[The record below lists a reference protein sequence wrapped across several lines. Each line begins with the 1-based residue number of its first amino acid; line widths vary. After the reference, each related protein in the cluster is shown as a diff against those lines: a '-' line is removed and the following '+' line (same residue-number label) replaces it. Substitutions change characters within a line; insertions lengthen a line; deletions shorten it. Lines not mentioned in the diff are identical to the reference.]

1 MRIYGGENLTEQVL
15 ITLISFA
22 GTLVGSLVGIFT
34 ASRLSDYRIGQLE
47 KKVDKHNNLIERTY
61 NLEEQSILQ
70 EEKIRVIN
78 HRINDLE
85 EYHK

>member
-1 MRIYGGENLTEQVL
+1 MNEQIIL
-15 ITLISFA
+15 ALLSFA
-22 GTLVGSLVGIFT
+22 GTLIGTLAGIFAT
-34 ASRLSDYRIGQLE
+34 SRLSNYRIEQLE

-61 NLEEQSILQ
+61 KLEQHTAVID
-70 EEKIRVIN
+70 EEIKVAN